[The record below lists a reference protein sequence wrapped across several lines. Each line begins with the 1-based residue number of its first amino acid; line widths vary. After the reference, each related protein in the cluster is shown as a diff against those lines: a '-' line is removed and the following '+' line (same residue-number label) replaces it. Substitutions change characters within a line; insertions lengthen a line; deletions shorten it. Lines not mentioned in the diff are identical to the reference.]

1 MSTHPTAHAVALG
14 SAAAAAPSLWAG
26 VDAVIDRTSSLRDL
40 RAHRLQLLAA
50 RRWRELGREVPSEI
64 VEEEFRSACQFAAS
78 KALLRDAVA
87 AYDGPLLVLK
97 GPHTASFYPAPQ
109 LRPFSDVDVLAAEPE
124 HAHSALLAAGFEPI
138 GFDDDYY
145 RGLHH
150 LRPLL
155 DTERGLAVEIHR
167 HPNWFSWSDPP
178 DRHELLAT
186 ATSDVLGIPGLL
198 GLAPEYHA
206 LVLAA
211 HGWVELPFRRVSDL
225 LDVAAVAACADPDA
239 ITLLSRR
246 WQMERVWRTMI
257 AAADAMFRGGEIP
270 TAMRICAGN
279 FLGVRDRTVQET
291 HIRRLVASFWAL
303 PLPVALAEVAHAI
316 ALTAL
321 PSPSDT
327 WSTKLAR
334 GRLALRHRSQPSSEH
349 VELLGTDA
357 RRAPRLPRR

>member
-1 MSTHPTAHAVALG
+1 MTVHPTARTDVHDAPI
-14 SAAAAAPSLWAG
+14 AAPSLWDG

-50 RRWRELGREVPSEI
+50 RRWRELGREIPAELL
-64 VEEEFRSACQFAAS
+64 EEEFRSAWQFAAS
-78 KALLRDAVA
+78 KALLREAVA

-124 HAHSALLAAGFEPI
+124 QAHAALRAAGFEPV
-138 GFDDDYY
+138 GFHDEYY

-150 LRPLL
+150 LRPLV
-155 DTERGLAVEIHR
+155 DRERRMTLEIHR
-167 HPNWFSWSDPP
+167 YPNWFSWSEPP

-186 ATSDVLGIPGLL
+186 AENDALGVPGLL

-211 HGWVELPFRRVSDL
+211 HGWVELPFRRVADL
-225 LDVAAVAACADPDA
+225 IDVAAVAASADA
-239 ITLLSRR
+239 EATEILARR
-246 WQMERVWRTMI
+246 WEMERVWHTTLS
-257 AAADAMFRGGEIP
+257 AADAMFRGGQVT

-291 HIRRLVASFWAL
+291 HVRRLVAGFWAL
-303 PLPVALAEVAHAI
+303 PPLGALAQLGRAF

-349 VELLGTDA
+349 AELLGSDA
-357 RRAPRLPRR
+357 QRAPRLRRR

>member
-1 MSTHPTAHAVALG
+1 MTAHPTAHVDQLG
-14 SAAAAAPSLWAG
+14 LAAADQLSLWDG

-50 RRWRELGREVPSEI
+50 RRWRELGREVPTEV
-64 VEEEFRSACQFAAS
+64 VEEEFRSAWQFTAV
-78 KALLRDAVA
+78 KEVLRDAVA

-97 GPHTASFYPAPQ
+97 GPHTASFYPVAQ

-124 HAHSALLAAGFEPI
+124 RAYAALLSAGFEPI

-155 DTERGLAVEIHR
+155 DRERGLAVEIHR

-186 ATSDVLGIPGLL
+186 AETDVLAIPGLL

-225 LDVAAVAACADPDA
+225 LDVAAVAVDADA
-239 ITLLSRR
+239 EAVELLARR
-246 WQMERVWRTMI
+246 WQMERVWHTTI
-257 AAADAMFRGGEIP
+257 AAADAMFRGGDVP
-270 TAMRICAGN
+270 AAMRICAGN

-291 HIRRLVASFWAL
+291 HVRRLVATFWAMPPLKAL
-303 PLPVALAEVAHAI
+303 PYFAHAV
-316 ALTAL
+316 AQTAL
-321 PSPSDT
+321 PAPSDT
-327 WSTKLAR
+327 WATKLSR

-349 VELLGTDA
+349 AELLGTDA
-357 RRAPRLPRR
+357 QRAPRFRRR

>member
-1 MSTHPTAHAVALG
+1 MTTHSTAQVATLG
-14 SAAAAAPSLWAG
+14 SVAAAEPSLWAG

-50 RRWRELGREVPSEI
+50 RRWRELGREIPTDI
-64 VEEEFRSACQFAAS
+64 VEEEFRSAWQFAAS
-78 KALLRDAVA
+78 KAVLRDAVA

-109 LRPFSDVDVLAAEPE
+109 LRPFSDVDVLAADPE
-124 HAHSALLAAGFEPI
+124 QAHAAMLASGFEPI

-155 DTERGLAVEIHR
+155 DRERGLAVEIHR
-167 HPNWFSWSDPP
+167 YPNWFSWSDPP

-186 ATSDVLGIPGLL
+186 GVSDVLGIPGLL

-225 LDVAAVAACADPDA
+225 LDVAAVAGVADADA
-239 ITLLSRR
+239 TELLAGR
-246 WQMERVWRTMI
+246 WQMQRVWRTTI
-257 AAADAMFRGGEIP
+257 AAADAMFRGGEVP
-270 TAMRICAGN
+270 AAMRVCAGN
-279 FLGVRDRTVQET
+279 FLPVRDRTVQET
-291 HIRRLVASFWAL
+291 HVRRLVASFWAL
-303 PLPVALAEVAHAI
+303 PLRRATAEFAHAV

-327 WSTKLAR
+327 WSSKLAR

-349 VELLGTDA
+349 AELLGTDA
-357 RRAPRLPRR
+357 QRAPRLHRR

>member
-1 MSTHPTAHAVALG
+1 MTTRPSAHADPLG
-14 SAAAAAPSLWAG
+14 TAAAAVPSLWAG
-26 VDAVIDRTSSLRDL
+26 VDAVIDRTTSFRDL

-50 RRWRELGREVPSEI
+50 RRWRELGREVPAEI
-64 VEEEFRSACQFAAS
+64 VEEEFRSAWQFAAS
-78 KALLRDAVA
+78 KAVLRDAVA
-87 AYDGPLLVLK
+87 VYDGPLLVLK

-124 HAHSALLAAGFEPI
+124 QAHAALLAAGFEPI

-145 RGLHH
+145 LGLHH

-155 DTERGLAVEIHR
+155 DRERGLAVEIHR
-167 HPNWFSWSDPP
+167 YPNWFSWSDPP

-186 ATSDVLGIPGLL
+186 AVSDVLGVRGLL

-225 LDVAAVAACADPDA
+225 LDVAAVASNADADA
-239 ITLLSRR
+239 IELLAGR
-246 WQMERVWRTMI
+246 WRMERVWHTVM
-257 AAADAMFRGGEIP
+257 AAADAMFRGGEVP
-270 TAMRICAGN
+270 AAMRICAGN
-279 FLGVRDRTVQET
+279 FIGMRDRTVQET
-291 HIRRLVASFWAL
+291 HVRRLIASFWAL
-303 PLPVALAEVAHAI
+303 PPLKALAELGHMI

-321 PSPSDT
+321 PSPTDT

-334 GRLALRHRSQPSSEH
+334 GRLALRHRSQSASEH
-349 VELLGTDA
+349 SELLGPDA
-357 RRAPRLPRR
+357 QRTPRLRRR